1 VGCENS
7 VAQIRWPRLN
17 EATALSAWR
26 SKIDS
31 GVLAGS
37 RRGSGE
43 VGQVSHR
50 ESTQWTFG
58 RDRRK
63 GLFVLTAEECARV
76 LHTEMQPIKL
86 LD

>member
-1 VGCENS
+1 MALPPHEPAFQLSNPHANTGDPFDEGCENS
-7 VAQIRWPRLN
+7 VTRIRWPRLN

-43 VGQVSHR
+43 VGQGSIAHR
-50 ESTQWTFG
+50 SAG
-58 RDRRK
+58 
-63 GLFVLTAEECARV
+63 G
-76 LHTEMQPIKL
+76 
-86 LD
+86 